1 MKPLSTILLCAFSA
15 LAAAQ
20 VEKLPPPPLPV
31 DPTPLEELISA
42 EERALLEQARTPAKQ
57 VEVYLDI
64 SDRYLRAALTA
75 IELGDH
81 RSSERELDV
90 YRKILAEYSGIAFS
104 LKDDKRKV
112 AKKIEQHLYKQ
123 VKVLERIRRRF
134 PPERIA
140 FADAALEQAK
150 QTRIRALNEALAA
163 GEVLKYEGSGEG
175 KPQKPPTSFFFL
187 GGAPQAA
194 GDYLTEEEDE
204 HVRKAQAIDDRIKV
218 FMKIADRRLAALS
231 ATEPADE
238 KSRKKAEEE
247 ERQWGSLAKLSR
259 AELLDHYA
267 RAIEEAMAKL
277 EDAHERNPRG
287 SALKKALAT
296 LRDATERH
304 LQILRAFEARG
315 EDERAALRRA
325 IDQAETA
332 NEGARR
338 ALSPSAQS

>member
-1 MKPLSTILLCAFSA
+1 MKPLGTILFCALLS

-20 VEKLPPPPLPV
+20 VEKLPPPLPV

-42 EERALLEQARTPAKQ
+42 EERASLEQAHTPAKQ
-57 VEVYLDI
+57 VETYLDI

-90 YRKILAEYSGIAFS
+90 YKKILAKYSDIAFS
-104 LKDDKRKV
+104 LGSERRKI
-112 AKKIEQHLYKQ
+112 AKKIEQRLYKQ
-123 VKVLERIRRRF
+123 MKMLERIRRRF

-150 QTRIRALNEALAA
+150 RTHIRALNEALAA
-163 GEVLKYEGSGEG
+163 GEVLKYEDSEG
-175 KPQKPPTSFFFL
+175 RRRHRPPAQFFSS
-187 GGAPQAA
+187 GGALAA
-194 GDYLTEEEDE
+194 SAQMPGDYLTEEEDE
-204 HVRKAQAIDDRIKV
+204 QVRKAQAIDDRIKV
-218 FMKIADRRLAALS
+218 FVRIADRRLAALS
-231 ATEPADE
+231 TVED
-238 KSRKKAEEE
+238 RKKAQEE
-247 ERQWGSLAKLSR
+247 ERQWGSLSKLSR

-287 SALKKALAT
+287 SALKKALT
-296 LRDATERH
+296 ILRDATEKH
-304 LQILRAFEARG
+304 LQILRAFQAQG
-315 EDERAALRRA
+315 EEESVALRRA
-325 IDQAETA
+325 IDQAGIA

-338 ALSPSAQS
+338 ALSE